1 MLKLK
6 SHQFRF
12 QFKAVFSR
20 FLIDFE
26 DYLRVL
32 LKTKEKKRIIGGFAY
47 EFLLLLLSSLSLF
60 IYFFFFGGFDQFN
73 LEGTFDLHFWL
84 EP

>member
-6 SHQFRF
+6 SQQFRF

-32 LKTKEKKRIIGGFAY
+32 LKTKEKKRDYWRVCLCVSFTIVIIVITFY
-47 EFLLLLLSSLSLF
+47 LF
-60 IYFFFFGGFDQFN
+60 IFFGGI
-73 LEGTFDLHFWL
+73 
-84 EP
+84 